1 MQQYMTL
8 EEAAKHLYMPP
19 DELREMAKKK
29 TIRAFQDRGSWR
41 FRTQDIEELARARG
55 LGSDPAL
62 QPGEGKNPP
71 SSGETRKP
79 PSSKKPADSELLPV
93 DFALDDS
100 DEVQLGRERHAS
112 PGPRSPG
119 KSGRTPKP
127 GSDSDVR
134 LVDDSNIDFQVE
146 PDVKVESSGPKS

>member
-8 EEAAKHLYMPP
+8 EQAAKYLQMPP

-41 FRTQDIEELARARG
+41 FRAQDIEELARARG
-55 LGSDPAL
+55 LGSDPAVQL
-62 QPGEGKNPP
+62 GEVKPP
-71 SSGETRKP
+71 SSESKK
-79 PSSKKPADSELLPV
+79 PSSKKPPDSGLLPV
-93 DFALDDS
+93 DFELDDS
-100 DEVQLGRERHAS
+100 DEVQLGREKQHS

-119 KSGRTPKP
+119 RSGRTPKP

-134 LVDDSNIDFQVE
+134 LVNDSN
-146 PDVKVESSGPKS
+146 